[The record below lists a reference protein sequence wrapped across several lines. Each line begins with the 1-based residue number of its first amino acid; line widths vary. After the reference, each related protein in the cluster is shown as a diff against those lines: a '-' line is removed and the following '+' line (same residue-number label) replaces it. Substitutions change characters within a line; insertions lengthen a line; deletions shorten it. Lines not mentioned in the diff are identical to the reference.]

1 VQVSPPDILPAVA
14 SPCAVQFH
22 VVNLLLHL
30 IPRSLALCM
39 FGTPDFADKFPT
51 QQEKL
56 LAFFERIEIG

>member
-1 VQVSPPDILPAVA
+1 M
-14 SPCAVQFH
+14 PC
-22 VVNLLLHL
+22 
-30 IPRSLALCM
+30 SLALCM